1 MLKNYMK
8 EGQKLPLF
16 GVGPYIVYGIA
27 MVNVI
32 GIILFGYV
40 LKIGILYKP
49 WILIFRVV
57 GTLLIIMGIG
67 VWYIGAVRSDM
78 DDSITENR
86 LQTNGIYSWVR
97 NPMYSGWWIALS
109 GITLMW
115 HNAWLLLFPIVDWI
129 IMTVALIKT
138 EEKWLLDLYGEEYA
152 EYKKN
157 VNRCIP
163 WKPGIGIYR
172 TEISTTK
179 WMIYDLPGNA
189 GWIIWI
195 VCTVKCLRQEA
206 NMYAVLSVIVAI
218 FMMIGVLELISERAA
233 GLNRILTAT
242 RLHRGFGALSLGGL
256 TGIPVSIYGIIS
268 KTDQGL
274 PLWMLAGAVL
284 CALFAGLIL
293 ITFKREK

>member
-49 WILIFRVV
+49 WIFIFRVV

-172 TEISTTK
+172 TEISAAK